1 MVALVQTID
10 VRGDQITVTGA
21 LELDDGPNGVGV
33 RRLPAWTRPQI
44 PDPFMD
50 AMISSCSGVRLEFET
65 DSDVVELDAA
75 ATSFRYDGVAAR
87 PQVFQLVVDGG
98 EPIDAVA
105 ERPGYFVL
113 DRRDPTKVGF
123 EGGGVNT
130 VRFADLGPRDVFRRL
145 ELWLPHASTIRMS
158 ALRVADG
165 ATVRAASPI
174 GQRTW
179 IHYGSS
185 ISHCME
191 ADVPTGVWPAVAA
204 RAAGVSLHSFGFA
217 GQCMVDQF
225 VARSIGDTP
234 ADAIS
239 LKLGINIVNGDTMR
253 ERTFVPAVH
262 GFLDTIR
269 ERRPDTPILIVS
281 PIFCPSAEDAP
292 GPTIPGEDGKFT
304 TIPGSAIIRNGCLT
318 LRRIRELL
326 EGVVAVRSAHDPNL
340 HYLDGLS
347 LFGPDDIDDLP
358 DLLHPNAAGY
368 RRMGER
374 FAASAF
380 GPGGPLA
387 AP

>member
-1 MVALVQTID
+1 MQTID
-10 VRGDQITVTGA
+10 LFGPQLRVTGA
-21 LELDDGPNGVGV
+21 LELDAGPNGVGV

-50 AMISSCSGVRLEFET
+50 AMVSSCSGVRVELESDTET
-65 DSDVVELDAA
+65 IELDAA
-75 ATSFRYDGVAAR
+75 VTSFRYEGRAPR

-98 EPIDAVA
+98 APIDSVA
-105 ERPGYFVL
+105 GHAGYFVL

-123 EGGGVNT
+123 EGGGVGT
-130 VRFADLGPRDVFRRL
+130 ARFTDLGPSGQVRRL
-145 ELWLPHASTIRMS
+145 ELWLPHASTIRMT
-158 ALRVADG
+158 ALRVDDG
-165 ATVRAASPI
+165 ATVQAPPPREA
-174 GQRTW
+174 RTW

-185 ISHCME
+185 ISHCVE

-217 GQCMVDQF
+217 GQCMLDQF
-225 VARSIGDTP
+225 VARSIGDAP
-234 ADAIS
+234 GDVIS

-269 ERRPDTPILIVS
+269 ERRPDTPILVVS

-292 GPTIPGEDGKFT
+292 GPTIAQEDGTFA
-304 TIPGSAIIRNGCLT
+304 TIPGSALIRNGCLT

-326 EGVVAVRSAHDPNL
+326 AAIVLTRSEHDPNL

-347 LFGPDDIDDLP
+347 LFGQDDLGDLP

-374 FAASAF
+374 FAAAAF

-387 AP
+387 AS